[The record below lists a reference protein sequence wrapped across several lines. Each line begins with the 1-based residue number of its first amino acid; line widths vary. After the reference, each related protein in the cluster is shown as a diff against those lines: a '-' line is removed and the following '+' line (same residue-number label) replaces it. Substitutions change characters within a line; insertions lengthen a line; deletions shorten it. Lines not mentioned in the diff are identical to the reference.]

1 MSKSDSS
8 AIERE
13 ANGLILFFSLYL
25 ATVPIFW
32 ESEKTKPST
41 WGFHDSYTIFK
52 IVLAKSLCK
61 AYSNSCPKGTEKKEP
76 NGGSLASRGRK
87 GLAMA
92 TTRTKFQFTDY
103 QMFAALMSVAGEVS
117 PEVIKSAIGDNY
129 DPEKHTP
136 ENLARK
142 VSHKFHILKENA
154 EKTKA
159 PSKTAQLNKA
169 LAEKVAAEF
178 ADGKPFTLNDIMIN
192 HPNEVKTSSKAG
204 VVVNVLLAEKR
215 VRKAAP
221 INNKTTYV
229 IVA

>member
-1 MSKSDSS
+1 M
-8 AIERE
+8 
-13 ANGLILFFSLYL
+13 
-25 ATVPIFW
+25 P
-32 ESEKTKPST
+32 
-41 WGFHDSYTIFK
+41 
-52 IVLAKSLCK
+52 KSLC
-61 AYSNSCPKGTEKKEP
+61 NSKVIVVQRGQGKKNRTAVHP
-76 NGGSLASRGRK
+76 RPGDGL

-103 QMFAALMSVAGEVS
+103 QMFAALVNVAGDVS
-117 PEVIKSAIGDNY
+117 PDVIKSALGDNY

-142 VSHKFHILKENA
+142 VSHKFHVLKENA
-154 EKTKA
+154 AKPKA

-169 LAEKVAAEF
+169 LAEQVAAEF
-178 ADGKPFTLNDIMIN
+178 TDGEPFTLNDVMAK
-192 HPNEVKTSSKAG
+192 HPDDIKTFSKAG

-221 INNKTTYV
+221 INNKTAYV

>member
-1 MSKSDSS
+1 M
-8 AIERE
+8 
-13 ANGLILFFSLYL
+13 
-25 ATVPIFW
+25 P
-32 ESEKTKPST
+32 
-41 WGFHDSYTIFK
+41 
-52 IVLAKSLCK
+52 KSLC
-61 AYSNSCPKGTEKKEP
+61 NSKVIVVQRGQRKK
-76 NGGSLASRGRK
+76 SRTAARSRLGDGL

-103 QMFAALMSVAGEVS
+103 QMFAALVNVAGEVS
-117 PEVIKSAIGDNY
+117 PEVIAKALGDSY

-142 VSHKFHILKENA
+142 VSHKFHVLKENA
-154 EKTKA
+154 AKPKA

-169 LAEKVAAEF
+169 LAEQVALEF
-178 ADGKPFTLNDIMIN
+178 ADGEPFTLNDVMAK
-192 HPNEVKTSSKAG
+192 HPAEVKTFSKAG

-221 INNKTTYV
+221 INNKTAYV

>member
-1 MSKSDSS
+1 M
-8 AIERE
+8 
-13 ANGLILFFSLYL
+13 
-25 ATVPIFW
+25 P
-32 ESEKTKPST
+32 
-41 WGFHDSYTIFK
+41 
-52 IVLAKSLCK
+52 KSLC
-61 AYSNSCPKGTEKKEP
+61 NSKVIVVQRGQGKKNRTAVHP
-76 NGGSLASRGRK
+76 RPGDGL

-103 QMFAALMSVAGEVS
+103 QMFAALVNVAGDVS
-117 PEVIKSAIGDNY
+117 PDVIKSALGDNY

-142 VSHKFHILKENA
+142 VSHKFHVLKENA
-154 EKTKA
+154 AKPKA

-169 LAEKVAAEF
+169 LAEQVAAEF
-178 ADGKPFTLNDIMIN
+178 TDGEPFTLNDVMAK
-192 HPNEVKTSSKAG
+192 HPADIKTFSKAG

-221 INNKTTYV
+221 INNKTAYV